1 MILCVLN
8 YLCVVSYRNLDACIL
23 TLLKML
29 LYNVDGYQDKRQ
41 WVCSHVGMQNQERI
55 DAPLHIQIVGTRVCL
70 ETSDFDIN
78 THLERVYVPVV
89 SGDLVISISIRKLE
103 HERINKVEVF
113 FNLCFFTLFVQ
124 SFSCQVLVNRSVFGF

>member
-1 MILCVLN
+1 MCP
-8 YLCVVSYRNLDACIL
+8 
-23 TLLKML
+23 M
-29 LYNVDGYQDKRQ
+29 

-55 DAPLHIQIVGTRVCL
+55 DAPLHIQIVGTRVGI

-78 THLERVYVPVV
+78 THLERVYVSVV

-113 FNLCFFTLFVQ
+113 FNFCFFDTIRANFQLLGFYKSKCFSFLIKYTPFKFILTWRATL
-124 SFSCQVLVNRSVFGF
+124 R

>member
-1 MILCVLN
+1 MWMGTRINVSWS
-8 YLCVVSYRNLDACIL
+8 VV
-23 TLLKML
+23 T
-29 LYNVDGYQDKRQ
+29 
-41 WVCSHVGMQNQERI
+41 WVCSMQNQERI

-89 SGDLVISISIRKLE
+89 SGDLVMSISIKKLE

-113 FNLCFFTLFVQ
+113 FNFCFFYTIRANFQLLGFDKSKCLWFLIKCTPL
-124 SFSCQVLVNRSVFGF
+124 SFF

>member
-1 MILCVLN
+1 M
-8 YLCVVSYRNLDACIL
+8 
-23 TLLKML
+23 
-29 LYNVDGYQDKRQ
+29 
-41 WVCSHVGMQNQERI
+41 GMQNQERI
-55 DAPLHIQIVGTRVCL
+55 DAPLHIQIVGTRVGL

-113 FNLCFFTLFVQ
+113 FNF
-124 SFSCQVLVNRSVFGF
+124 